1 MHPDYLGFW
10 YHLNDHSSA
19 TTLGILMRIPH
30 NQDMICIFVVFE
42 AQPLAILLAKD
53 IDRSRFLF
61 FQQNFENFEKKSMCT
76 MQNRAFRV
84 GEILLSWTTS
94 LKEFKTSLNLG
105 GPAGS
110 LGHPD
115 GWPR

>member
-1 MHPDYLGFW
+1 MHPDYLYFW

-19 TTLGILMRIPH
+19 STLGILMRIPH

-42 AQPLAILLAKD
+42 AQLLAILLAKD
-53 IDRSRFLF
+53 PVASRFRF
-61 FQQNFENFEKKSMCT
+61 FDEISKVSKTLMCT
-76 MQNRAFRV
+76 MQNRAFRMS
-84 GEILLSWTTS
+84 EISLAWSTS
-94 LKEFKTSLNLG
+94 PREFKTFLNLG